1 MYAVIETGGK
11 QYRVT
16 EGETIKIE
24 KLLADE
30 GSDVTFDKVLMLS
43 DDAGLKV
50 GTPYV
55 SGAKVVAKVLA
66 QGRGD
71 KIRIIK
77 HRRRKH
83 YHKEAGHRQYLTEI
97 KITGVTHGS

>member
-16 EGETIKIE
+16 DGQKLKVE
-24 KLLADE
+24 KLPVEAGTDF
-30 GSDVTFDKVLMLS
+30 TFDKVLMLS
-43 DDAGLKV
+43 DESGLKI

-55 SGAKVVAKVLA
+55 SGVKILA
-66 QGRGD
+66 RILEQGRGD

-83 YHKEAGHRQYLTEI
+83 YHREMGHRQYLTEI
-97 KITGVTHGS
+97 EIVGAA

>member
-16 EGETIKIE
+16 DGQKLKIE
-24 KLLADE
+24 KLPVEA
-30 GSDVTFDKVLMLS
+30 GSEFAFDKVLMLS
-43 DDAGLKV
+43 DEAGLKI
-50 GTPYV
+50 GAPYV
-55 SGAKVVAKVLA
+55 SGVKILARVLE

-83 YHKEAGHRQYLTEI
+83 YHREAGHRQYLTEVEI
-97 KITGVTHGS
+97 VGAA

>member
-11 QYRVT
+11 QYRV
-16 EGETIKIE
+16 EPGQKIKIE
-24 KLLADE
+24 KLPAE
-30 GSDVTFDKVLMLS
+30 AGATIHFDNVLMVAEG
-43 DDAGLKV
+43 DNIQVGAPYLKS
-50 GTPYV
+50 GKV
-55 SGAKVVAKVLA
+55 SAAVVS

-83 YHKEAGHRQYLTEI
+83 SHKEMGHRQYYTEVEITDI
-97 KITGVTHGS
+97 KA